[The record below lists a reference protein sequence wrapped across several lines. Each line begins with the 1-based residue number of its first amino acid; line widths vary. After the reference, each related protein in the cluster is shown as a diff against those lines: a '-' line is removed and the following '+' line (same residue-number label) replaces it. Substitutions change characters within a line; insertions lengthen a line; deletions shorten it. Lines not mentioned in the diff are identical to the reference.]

1 MELSVVFMLFAA
13 GWTISL
19 ALPIQ
24 VTEDNISVKDPAL
37 NNETKT
43 VFEQIMDANKDITK
57 PLSGGDIAEVISRS
71 AIKCQRCMW
80 DESPN
85 GMVYVPYVISPQYTK
100 AERSVITS
108 ALQEFEV
115 MTCLTFAGRT
125 AEKNYISIESGS
137 GCWSSIGR
145 IGGKQTV
152 SLSKSGCVSYG
163 VVQHEIM
170 HTLGFLHEHN
180 RSDRDNYVDIMW
192 KYIND
197 DDQSNFLKDDANNLG
212 LPYDY
217 SSVMHYYSTVF
228 SNTSGKATIVTIPD
242 PKPIGQRLGMSG
254 LDIQKINT
262 LYNCNVCRTKLT
274 DPSGTFSDISNP
286 LGPQEDSCL
295 WLIQVPRNKVFLQL
309 TDLNIPSSAGCSDG
323 FIKIY
328 DGDNKLANVLVD
340 KTCGNG
346 AIPPITASGNK
357 MLVEVHGSKIAG
369 LKRFNASY
377 RTVSY
382 GGTFNTD
389 KGEVT
394 SPDYPDYEYPSNADA
409 LWTIIAPKGYKVS
422 LTFGDFVL
430 QYSSKCSNDYL
441 TVIDGATLTAPV
453 LGTFCGSKMP
463 PNLVSAGNVIMVQFH
478 SDASCEDWG
487 FQASYKFASPFSRHA
502 EPVFISLYGTDFAT
516 VSLTFGDFVLQYS
529 SKCSNDYLTVIDGA
543 TLTAPVLGT
552 FCGSKMPPNLVSA
565 GNVIMVQFH
574 SDASCE
580 DWGFQASYKFVKH
593 K

>member
-108 ALQEFEV
+108 ALQEFQV
-115 MTCLTFAGRT
+115 MTCLRFAGRT
-125 AEKNYISIESGS
+125 AEKNYMSIESGS
-137 GCWSSIGR
+137 GCWSSIGKR
-145 IGGKQTV
+145 GGKQTV
-152 SLSKSGCVSYG
+152 SLSKKGCVSYG

-170 HTLGFLHEHN
+170 HSLGFFHEHN
-180 RSDRDNYVDIMW
+180 RSDRDNYVNIMW
-192 KYIND
+192 QYINYD
-197 DDQSNFLKDDANNLG
+197 NQGNFLKDDTNNLG

-242 PKPIGQRLGMSG
+242 PKPIGQRLGMSR
-254 LDIQKINT
+254 LDVRKINT
-262 LYNCNVCRTKLT
+262 HYKCNVCRTKLT

-295 WLIQVPRNKVFLQL
+295 WLIQVPRNKEDLNYYEYSQNSSHSSQWKDFDIDFDLERVVFLQL
-309 TDLNIPSSAGCSDG
+309 TVINISSSAGCSDG

-328 DGDNKLANVLVD
+328 DGSNKLANVLLD
-340 KTCGNG
+340 KNCRNG

-357 MLVEVHGSKIAG
+357 MLVEVRGSKIAG

-377 RTVSY
+377 STVSY
-382 GGTFNTD
+382 GGTYNTD

-409 LWTIIAPKGYKVS
+409 LWTIIAPKGCKVS

-430 QYSSKCSNDYL
+430 QYSSACSNDYL
-441 TVIDGATLTAPV
+441 TVINGATLTAPV
-453 LGTFCGSKMP
+453 LGTFCGSEMP
-463 PNLVSAGNVIMVQFH
+463 PNLVSSGNVIMVHFH
-478 SDASCEDWG
+478 SDASGEDWG
-487 FQASYKFASPFSRHA
+487 FQASYQFA
-502 EPVFISLYGTDFAT
+502 LND
-516 VSLTFGDFVLQYS
+516 S
-529 SKCSNDYLTVIDGA
+529 SVW
-543 TLTAPVLGT
+543 
-552 FCGSKMPPNLVSA
+552 LVSA
-565 GNVIMVQFH
+565 DFLIEGKYFIYI
-574 SDASCE
+574 CE
-580 DWGFQASYKFVKH
+580 YNL
-593 K
+593 

>member
-43 VFEQIMDANKDITK
+43 VFEQIMDANKDIAK

-125 AEKNYISIESGS
+125 TEINYMSIESGS
-137 GCWSSIGR
+137 GCWSYIGR
-145 IGGKQTV
+145 KGGKQTV

-170 HTLGFLHEHN
+170 HSLGFFHEHN
-180 RSDRDNYVDIMW
+180 RSDRDNYVNIMW
-192 KYIND
+192 QYIND
-197 DDQSNFLKDDANNLG
+197 DNQGNFLKDDTNNLG

-262 LYNCNVCRTKLT
+262 LYNCSKYPYPKANVKHTV
-274 DPSGTFSDISNP
+274 I
-286 LGPQEDSCL
+286 
-295 WLIQVPRNKVFLQL
+295 KVFLQL

-328 DGDNKLANVLVD
+328 DGSNNLANVLVD

-377 RTVSY
+377 STVSY

-394 SPDYPDYEYPSNADA
+394 SPDYPDYEYPSNADGIY
-409 LWTIIAPKGYKVS
+409 TIIAPVGYKVS

-430 QYSSKCSNDYL
+430 QYSSACSNDYL

-453 LGTFCGSKMP
+453 LGTFCGSDMP
-463 PNLVSAGNVIMVQFH
+463 PTLVSSGNAIMVKFH
-478 SDASCEDWG
+478 SDASGEDWG
-487 FQASYKFASPFSRHA
+487 FQASYQ
-502 EPVFISLYGTDFAT
+502 
-516 VSLTFGDFVLQYS
+516 FGEGV
-529 SKCSNDYLTVIDGA
+529 
-543 TLTAPVLGT
+543 
-552 FCGSKMPPNLVSA
+552 
-565 GNVIMVQFH
+565 
-574 SDASCE
+574 
-580 DWGFQASYKFVKH
+580 
-593 K
+593 